1 MEREVARRL
10 HVIKKRNH
18 IDCMMK
24 ELKIETLKR
33 QTLSENE
40 SLSTYENYFKMYP
53 RK

>member
-1 MEREVARRL
+1 MEREIARRL
-10 HVIKKRNH
+10 QVIKKRNH

-33 QTLSENE
+33 KSLSENE
-40 SLSTYENYFKMYP
+40 SLSVYIQMHP

>member
-10 HVIKKRNH
+10 NVIKKET

-33 QTLSENE
+33 QSLAENE
-40 SLSTYENYFKMYP
+40 SSSTYANYFKMHP